1 MKMKQMI
8 KIKYLKIEYKIIIY
22 FLFIST
28 ILALMT
34 SSAYCIIN
42 LRISPTISLKE
53 SELNLDRL
61 KMEIAGEFF
70 GIDSRL
76 ILNYRQRG
84 FRPEDIV
91 TALFFSGDSQR
102 PLNSVFVLRKEE
114 EDWGRVATILGLP
127 PNAHGMQMALTHGKG
142 KKVGL
147 KKKLAQDKKVELKKK
162 FAPEDDIFFIFISDY
177 YKIERDRLWLYF
189 ERGFTINDI
198 LLAVNLGAHHGIRF
212 ELLLRDRERGLDW
225 FMISRERNIKEER
238 LFLPYRSEMKYRNR
252 PVIK

>member
-1 MKMKQMI
+1 MIIKKM
-8 KIKYLKIEYKIIIY
+8 LKIHYLNFKYKIIIY
-22 FLFIST
+22 FLFVST
-28 ILALMT
+28 ILALIT
-34 SSAYCIIN
+34 CSAYCIID

-53 SELNLDRL
+53 GELNLDRL

-84 FRPEDIV
+84 FRSEDIV

-102 PLNSVFVLRKEE
+102 PLNSVFDLRKGE
-114 EDWGRVATILGLP
+114 EDWGKVATILGLP

-147 KKKLAQDKKVELKKK
+147 KKKLTQDKKVELKKK
-162 FAPEDDIFFIFISDY
+162 FTPEDDIFFIFISDY
-177 YKIERDRLWLYF
+177 YKIDRDRLWLYF

-212 ELLLRDRERGLDW
+212 ELLLREREKGLDW
-225 FMISRERNIKEER
+225 FTILRERNIKEER

>member
-1 MKMKQMI
+1 MNKII
-8 KIKYLKIEYKIIIY
+8 KIQNINLEHRIIIY
-22 FLFIST
+22 FLFVGLT
-28 ILALMT
+28 LALMT
-34 SSAYCIIN
+34 SSAYCID
-42 LRISPTISLKE
+42 LRISPTISLE
-53 SELNLDRL
+53 EGELKLDRL
-61 KMEIAGEFF
+61 KIEIAGEFF

-102 PLNSVFVLRKEE
+102 SLNSIFVLRKGE
-114 EDWGRVATILGLP
+114 EDWSRVATILGLP

-147 KKKLAQDKKVELKKK
+147 RRRLT
-162 FAPEDDIFFIFISDY
+162 PEGYIFISFISGY

-189 ERGFTINDI
+189 ERGFTVNDI
-198 LLAVNLGAHHGIRF
+198 LLAVNLGTHHGIRF

-225 FMISRERNIKEER
+225 FMILRERNIKEER
-238 LFLPYRSEMKYRNR
+238 LFLPYRAEMKYKNR

>member
-1 MKMKQMI
+1 MNQII
-8 KIKYLKIEYKIIIY
+8 KIQNINLEHKIIIC
-22 FLFIST
+22 FLFVAIT
-28 ILALMT
+28 LALMT
-34 SSAYCIIN
+34 SSAYCIID

-53 SELNLDRL
+53 GELNLDRL

-84 FRPEDIV
+84 FHPEDIV

-102 PLNSVFVLRKEE
+102 PLNSILTLRKRE
-114 EDWGRVATILGLP
+114 EDWSRVATIIGVP

-147 KKKLAQDKKVELKKK
+147 KKKLAQGKKVGLKKK
-162 FAPEDDIFFIFISDY
+162 LAPEGYIFISFISDY

-189 ERGFTINDI
+189 ERGFTLNDI
-198 LLAVNLGAHHGIRF
+198 LLAVNLGTHHGIRF

-225 FMISRERNIKEER
+225 FMILRERNIKEER

-252 PVIK
+252 PVIE

>member
-1 MKMKQMI
+1 MNQII
-8 KIKYLKIEYKIIIY
+8 KIQNINLEYKIIIY
-22 FLFIST
+22 FLFIGMT
-28 ILALMT
+28 LALMT
-34 SSAYCIIN
+34 SSAYCIID
-42 LRISPTISLKE
+42 LRISSTISLE
-53 SELNLDRL
+53 EGELNLDRL

-70 GIDSRL
+70 GIDSSL

-84 FRPEDIV
+84 FHPEDIV

-102 PLNSVFVLRKEE
+102 PLNSILALRQRE
-114 EDWGRVATILGLP
+114 EDWSRVATILGVP

-147 KKKLAQDKKVELKKK
+147 KRKLA
-162 FAPEDDIFFIFISDY
+162 PESDIFISFISDY

-189 ERGFTINDI
+189 ERGFTLNDI
-198 LLAVNLGAHHGIRF
+198 LLAVNLGTHHGIRF

-225 FMISRERNIKEER
+225 FMILRERNIKEER

-252 PVIK
+252 PVIE

>member
-1 MKMKQMI
+1 MNQII
-8 KIKYLKIEYKIIIY
+8 KIQNINLEYKIIIY
-22 FLFIST
+22 FLFIGIT
-28 ILALMT
+28 LALMT
-34 SSAYCIIN
+34 SSAYCIID
-42 LRISPTISLKE
+42 LSISPTISLEKG
-53 SELNLDRL
+53 ELNLDRL
-61 KMEIAGEFF
+61 KMELAGEFF

-102 PLNSVFVLRKEE
+102 PLNSIFVLRKRE
-114 EDWGRVATILGLP
+114 EDWSRVATIIGVP

-147 KKKLAQDKKVELKKK
+147 KKKLA
-162 FAPEDDIFFIFISDY
+162 PEGYIFISFISDY

-198 LLAVNLGAHHGIRF
+198 LLAVNLGTHHRIKF
-212 ELLLRDRERGLDW
+212 ESLLRDRERGLDW
-225 FMISRERNIKEER
+225 FMILRERNIKEER
-238 LFLPYRSEMKYRNR
+238 LFLPYRAEMKYRNR
-252 PVIK
+252 PVLE

>member
-1 MKMKQMI
+1 MNQII
-8 KIKYLKIEYKIIIY
+8 KIQNINLEYKIIIY
-22 FLFIST
+22 FLFIGIT
-28 ILALMT
+28 LALMT
-34 SSAYCIIN
+34 SSAYCIID
-42 LRISPTISLKE
+42 LRISPTISLGE
-53 SELNLDRL
+53 GELNLDRL

-70 GIDSRL
+70 GIDSSL

-84 FRPEDIV
+84 FHPEDIV

-102 PLNSVFVLRKEE
+102 PLNSIFVLRNGE
-114 EDWGRVATILGLP
+114 EDWSRVATIIGVP

-147 KKKLAQDKKVELKKK
+147 KKKLA
-162 FAPEDDIFFIFISDY
+162 PEGYIFISFISGY

-189 ERGFTINDI
+189 ERGFTLNDI
-198 LLAVNLGAHHGIRF
+198 LLAVNLGTHHGIRF

-225 FMISRERNIKEER
+225 FMILRERNIKEER

-252 PVIK
+252 PVIE

>member
-1 MKMKQMI
+1 MNQII
-8 KIKYLKIEYKIIIY
+8 KIQNINLGHKIIIC
-22 FLFIST
+22 FLFVGL
-28 ILALMT
+28 ILALMVG
-34 SSAYCIIN
+34 SAYCID
-42 LRISPTISLKE
+42 LRISPTISLE
-53 SELNLDRL
+53 EGELRLDRL
-61 KMEIAGEFF
+61 KMEIAGDFF

-102 PLNSVFVLRKEE
+102 SLNSIFVLRKGE
-114 EDWGRVATILGLP
+114 EDWSRVATLLGLP

-147 KKKLAQDKKVELKKK
+147 IRRL
-162 FAPEDDIFFIFISDY
+162 APEGSIFISFISGY
-177 YKIERDRLWLYF
+177 YKIEIDRLWLYF
-189 ERGFTINDI
+189 ERGFTLNDI

-225 FMISRERNIKEER
+225 FMILRERNIKEER
-238 LFLPYRSEMKYRNR
+238 LFLPYRAEMKYKNR

>member
-1 MKMKQMI
+1 MNQII
-8 KIKYLKIEYKIIIY
+8 KIQNINLGHNIIIC
-22 FLFIST
+22 FLFVGL
-28 ILALMT
+28 ILALMAG
-34 SSAYCIIN
+34 SAYCID
-42 LRISPTISLKE
+42 LRISPTISLE
-53 SELNLDRL
+53 EGELRLDRL

-84 FRPEDIV
+84 FHPEDIV

-102 PLNSVFVLRKEE
+102 PLNSIFVLRNGE
-114 EDWGRVATILGLP
+114 EDWSRVAALLRLP

-142 KKVGL
+142 KKIGL
-147 KKKLAQDKKVELKKK
+147 IRRLT
-162 FAPEDDIFFIFISDY
+162 PEGSIFISFISGY
-177 YKIERDRLWLYF
+177 YKIEMDRLLLYM
-189 ERGFTINDI
+189 ERGFTLNDI

-225 FMISRERNIKEER
+225 FMILRERNIKEER
-238 LFLPYRSEMKYRNR
+238 LFLPYRSEMKYKNR

>member
-1 MKMKQMI
+1 MKIQNI
-8 KIKYLKIEYKIIIY
+8 NLGHKIINC
-22 FLFIST
+22 FLFVGL
-28 ILALMT
+28 ILALMAG
-34 SSAYCIIN
+34 SAYCID
-42 LRISPTISLKE
+42 LSISPTISLE
-53 SELNLDRL
+53 EGELKLDRL
-61 KMEIAGEFF
+61 TMEIAGEFF

-102 PLNSVFVLRKEE
+102 PLNLIFVLRKGE
-114 EDWGRVATILGLP
+114 EDWSRVAALLGLP

-147 KKKLAQDKKVELKKK
+147 KRKLGL
-162 FAPEDDIFFIFISDY
+162 APEGNIFISFISAY
-177 YKIERDRLWLYF
+177 YKIEMDRLFLYI
-189 ERGFTINDI
+189 ERGFTLNDI

-225 FMISRERNIKEER
+225 FMILRERNIKEEK
-238 LFLPYRSEMKYRNR
+238 LFLPYRSEMKYRNK

>member
-1 MKMKQMI
+1 MDQII
-8 KIKYLKIEYKIIIY
+8 KIQNINLEYKIIIY
-22 FLFIST
+22 FLFVVMT
-28 ILALMT
+28 LALMT
-34 SSAYCIIN
+34 SSAYCMID
-42 LRISPTISLKE
+42 LSISPTISLKE
-53 SELNLDRL
+53 GELNLDRL

-84 FRPEDIV
+84 FHPEDIV

-102 PLNSVFVLRKEE
+102 PLNSILTLRKRE
-114 EDWGRVATILGLP
+114 EDWSRVATIIGVP

-147 KKKLAQDKKVELKKK
+147 KKKLA
-162 FAPEDDIFFIFISDY
+162 PEGNIFISFISGY

-189 ERGFTINDI
+189 ERGFTLNDI
-198 LLAVNLGAHHGIRF
+198 LLAVNLGTHHGIRF

-225 FMISRERNIKEER
+225 FMILRERNIKEER
-238 LFLPYRSEMKYRNR
+238 LFLPYRSEMKYKNK

>member
-1 MKMKQMI
+1 MNQII
-8 KIKYLKIEYKIIIY
+8 KIQNINLGHKIIIC
-22 FLFIST
+22 FLFVGLA
-28 ILALMT
+28 LALMT
-34 SSAYCIIN
+34 GSAYCID
-42 LRISPTISLKE
+42 LRISPTISLE
-53 SELNLDRL
+53 EGELKLDRL

-84 FRPEDIV
+84 FRSEDIV

-102 PLNSVFVLRKEE
+102 PLNSIFVLRKGEK
-114 EDWGRVATILGLP
+114 DWSNVATILGLP
-127 PNAHGMQMALTHGKG
+127 PNTHGMQMALTHGKG

-147 KKKLAQDKKVELKKK
+147 RRRLT
-162 FAPEDDIFFIFISDY
+162 PEGGIFISFISGY
-177 YKIERDRLWLYF
+177 YKIKMDRLCLYF

-198 LLAVNLGAHHGIRF
+198 LLAVNLGAHRGISF

-225 FMISRERNIKEER
+225 FMILRERNIKEER
-238 LFLPYRSEMKYRNR
+238 LFLPYRAEMKYKNR

>member
-1 MKMKQMI
+1 MDQII
-8 KIKYLKIEYKIIIY
+8 KTQNMNLEYKIIIY
-22 FLFIST
+22 FLFVVIT
-28 ILALMT
+28 LALMT
-34 SSAYCIIN
+34 NSAYCMID
-42 LRISPTISLKE
+42 LRISPTISLEKG
-53 SELNLDRL
+53 ELNLDRL

-76 ILNYRQRG
+76 ILNYHQRG
-84 FRPEDIV
+84 FHLEDIV

-102 PLNSVFVLRKEE
+102 PLNSIFVLRKGE
-114 EDWGRVATILGLP
+114 EDWSRTATILGVP

-147 KKKLAQDKKVELKKK
+147 KKKLA
-162 FAPEDDIFFIFISDY
+162 PEGDIFISFISGY

-189 ERGFTINDI
+189 ERGFTLNDI
-198 LLAVNLGAHHGIRF
+198 LLAVNLGTHHGIRF

-225 FMISRERNIKEER
+225 FMILRERNIKEER

-252 PVIK
+252 PVIE

>member
-1 MKMKQMI
+1 MNQIMKIQNI
-8 KIKYLKIEYKIIIY
+8 NLEHKIIIY
-22 FLFIST
+22 FLFVVIT
-28 ILALMT
+28 LALMT
-34 SSAYCIIN
+34 SSAYCIID

-53 SELNLDRL
+53 GELNLDRL

-84 FRPEDIV
+84 FLPEDIV

-102 PLNSVFVLRKEE
+102 PLNSIFVLRKGE
-114 EDWGRVATILGLP
+114 EDWSRVATILGVP

-147 KKKLAQDKKVELKKK
+147 RKKLV
-162 FAPEDDIFFIFISDY
+162 PEGDIFISFISDY
-177 YKIERDRLWLYF
+177 YKIEMDRLWLYF

-198 LLAVNLGAHHGIRF
+198 LLAVNLGTHHGIGF

-225 FMISRERNIKEER
+225 FTILRERNIKEER
-238 LFLPYRSEMKYRNR
+238 LFLPYRSEMKYKNR

>member
-1 MKMKQMI
+1 MLHKITKKNEEEKIKMNQMI
-8 KIKYLKIEYKIIIY
+8 KIQNINLEHKIIIY
-22 FLFIST
+22 FLFIGMT
-28 ILALMT
+28 LALMT
-34 SSAYCIIN
+34 SSAYCID

-53 SELNLDRL
+53 GELNLDRL
-61 KMEIAGEFF
+61 KMEITGEFF

-84 FRPEDIV
+84 FRPEDII

-102 PLNSVFVLRKEE
+102 PLNSIFALRKREE
-114 EDWGRVATILGLP
+114 NWSRVATILGLP

-147 KKKLAQDKKVELKKK
+147 KRKLAQES
-162 FAPEDDIFFIFISDY
+162 DIFIGFISDY
-177 YKIERDRLWLYF
+177 YKIEMGRLWLYF
-189 ERGFTINDI
+189 ERGFSINDI
-198 LLAVNLGAHHGIRF
+198 LLAVNLGAHHRTRF

-225 FMISRERNIKEER
+225 YTISRERNIKEER